1 MKSVP
6 EINMPPAFL
15 MSPER
20 FISSKSLTVIVSWFV
35 MVLPPSVDWMV
46 PRLLMWGRGC

>member
-1 MKSVP
+1 MKRVP
-6 EINMPPAFL
+6 EINMPPAFSK
-15 MSPER
+15 SPER
-20 FISSKSLTVIVSWFV
+20 FISSKSLTVIVPWFV